1 MKEDLVKLH
10 HARSQK
16 DFPGLNLE
24 DGEYVELVIRRAP
37 IGVTVIWGL
46 AFAAF
51 FILTLTLGFLMTNG
65 NIAATLNIN
74 QTAVSYLY
82 FIIFI
87 LYGIVGV
94 AAFVASHVYRSNRL
108 VVSNS
113 RLFHYQSLSLF
124 SRSTNVID
132 LSSIEDVSYRQT
144 GLIDH
149 LLHMGTIRLSTVGD
163 ETTYTFKYAAIPKVN
178 LDEITH
184 LVHVAKKESKKSA

>member
-24 DGEYVELVIRRAP
+24 DGEYVELVIHRAP
-37 IGVTVIWGL
+37 IGVTAIWVL
-46 AFAAF
+46 AFAV
-51 FILTLTLGFLMTNG
+51 ILVLTVSLGLLLTDN
-65 NIAATLNIN
+65 NAAATLNIN
-74 QTAVSYLY
+74 QAAVSYLY

-87 LYGIVGV
+87 LYGITAV
-94 AAFVASHVYRSNRL
+94 AAFVATRVYRSNRL
-108 VVSNS
+108 VVSNN

-144 GLIDH
+144 GLVDH

-163 ETTYTFKYAAIPKVN
+163 ETTYTFKYAAIPKAN

-184 LVHVAKKESKKSA
+184 LVHVAKKDKKST

>member
-24 DGEYVELVIRRAP
+24 EGEYVEFVIRRAP
-37 IGVTVIWGL
+37 IGVYSIWGM
-46 AFAAF
+46 AALVALVLV
-51 FILTLTLGFLMTNG
+51 ISLGLLISDKNA
-65 NIAATLNIN
+65 AATLNVN
-74 QTAVSYLY
+74 QSAIAYLY
-82 FIIFI
+82 AIIFI
-87 LYGIVGV
+87 LFGITAV
-94 AAFVASHVYRSNRL
+94 AAFVATRVYKSNRL
-108 VVSNS
+108 VISNS

-163 ETTYTFKYAAIPKVN
+163 ETTYTFKYAAIPKDH
-178 LDEITH
+178 LDAITH
-184 LVHVAKKESKKSA
+184 LVHVAKKDNKRN

>member
-24 DGEYVELVIRRAP
+24 EGEYVEFVIRRAP
-37 IGVTVIWGL
+37 IGVTFIWGL
-46 AFAAF
+46 AVLVAV
-51 FILTLTLGFLMTNG
+51 ILFVCLGLLLTDN
-65 NIAATLNIN
+65 NAAATLNIS
-74 QTAVSYLY
+74 QSAISYLY
-82 FIIFI
+82 AIIFI
-87 LYGIVGV
+87 LFGIVGI
-94 AAFVASHVYRSNRL
+94 AAFIAVRVYKSNRL
-108 VVSNS
+108 VISNS

-144 GLIDH
+144 GLFDH

-163 ETTYTFKYAAIPKVN
+163 ETTYTFKYAAIPKAR
-178 LDEITH
+178 LDAITH
-184 LVHVAKKESKKSA
+184 LVHVAKKDSKKS